1 VSGNGGA
8 KMGKLLYTAIAS
20 LDGYVADDHGNFDWS
35 APDEEVHG
43 FINDLERPIGTYLLG
58 RLMYEVLVAWET
70 MDADNPVEKDFAELW
85 RAKDKIVYSRTL
97 ESVSSARTRIE
108 RAFDP
113 AAVRELKASSDSD
126 ISVGGPHL
134 AAEAIRAG
142 LVDEI
147 ILFLNPIVVGGGNA
161 ALPDDVRMEL
171 ELLDDHRFTN
181 GVVYVRYGVRTTA

>member
-1 VSGNGGA
+1 
-8 KMGKLLYTAIAS
+8 MGKLLYTAIAS
-20 LDGYVADDHGNFDWS
+20 LDGYVADDQGNFDWS

-113 AAVRELKASSDSD
+113 AVVRELRASSDSD

-147 ILFLNPIVVGGGNA
+147 LLFLNPIVVGCGNA
-161 ALPDDVRMEL
+161 ALPDDVHMEL